1 MNFQVILACFL
12 AVSLAR
18 KVDVEKEGTKSHQ
31 FSSAPPSY
39 IPDKHHAGDALSVTS
54 MMHKYGGCYPCCWIC
69 WFCCKCHYGK
79 SGYPGASS
87 MQDQNLPSPS
97 EDILD
102 ENVTTTLNLGDISS
116 IISFLDEL
124 LKHSKTKTN
133 ASTHT
138 KPSEGS
144 ANPL

>member
-39 IPDKHHAGDALSVTS
+39 IPDKHHAGDDLSVTS
-54 MMHKYGGCYPCCWIC
+54 MMHKRGGCHRCCIC
-69 WFCCKCHYGK
+69 WYCCHCRYGK
-79 SGYPGASS
+79 SEYPGASS
-87 MQDQNLPSPS
+87 MQDQNLPFPS
-97 EDILD
+97 GDILD
-102 ENVTTTLNLGDISS
+102 ENVTTTLNPGDISS
-116 IISFLDEL
+116 IIRFLNEL
-124 LKHSKTKTN
+124 LKHSKTNTN